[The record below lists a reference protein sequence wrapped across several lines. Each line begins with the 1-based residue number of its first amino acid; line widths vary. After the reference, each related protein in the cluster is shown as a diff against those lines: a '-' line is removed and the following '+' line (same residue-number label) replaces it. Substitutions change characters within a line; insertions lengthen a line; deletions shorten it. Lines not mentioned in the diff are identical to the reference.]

1 MNCSLYGL
9 TVVQTF
15 RYARL
20 YPSDRPLLKI
30 LVSHSSCFQLFVPIA
45 VLTVRNQVL
54 AILYA

>member
-1 MNCSLYGL
+1 MNSSLYGL

-30 LVSHSSCFQLFVPIA
+30 LVRHSSYLLLFVPIV
-45 VLTVRNQVL
+45 VLTVHNQVL